1 MSDHVIRR
9 GLDIPIAGQATGE
22 IVDLDLPETVGYSPT
37 ELRGVIPKLAVREG
51 DSVKRGTPLFFHK
64 AHPGMLF
71 RSPVAGT
78 VQEIRRG
85 RRRVITDVV
94 VATSGDEAEAL
105 ERYSLEDLRRLDRAG
120 AIEVAL
126 ASGSWAAMSTRPL
139 DKVPVPTDTPQSILI
154 GAMESGPLQPGPG
167 VLLSDDDAEALQAA
181 ITLFGRITSKV
192 HLAVR
197 AGASHPALDRLE
209 GVERHTFSGP
219 HPAGDPGVQVN
230 HVDPPRGGQ
239 AVWTIRAWDAAALGR
254 TLLSGSFSA
263 ERVYAAVGKGVA
275 RPRFVRTVIG
285 APLKHIVGE
294 VSEGEHRWIRGSVLT
309 GEAVSSERWASFRT
323 RAVHVLPS
331 EVPRTLFGWAL
342 PMFGTW
348 SFHKAFLSGL
358 VGSRPEGGIDMRP
371 GLWGGERA
379 LVPIGAYDRVVATPD
394 ILPEFLFK
402 SLKAGDLEESI
413 QLGLLDITGE
423 EAALCTY
430 ICPSKF
436 EFGVLL
442 REGLEHYEKES

>member
-9 GLDIPIAGQATGE
+9 GLDIPIAGRAAGE
-22 IVDLDLPETVGYSPT
+22 IVQLEPPDTVGYAPT
-37 ELRGVIPKLAVREG
+37 EFRGVIPKPAVREG
-51 DSVKRGTPLFFHK
+51 DSVERGAPLFFHK
-64 AHPGMLF
+64 AHPSMVF
-71 RSPVAGT
+71 RSPAAGT
-78 VQEIRRG
+78 VREIRRG

-94 VATSGDEAEAL
+94 VEVSGGDATPL
-105 ERYSLEDLRRLDRAG
+105 ERYTLEDLRKLDRAG

-126 ASGSWAAMSTRPL
+126 ASGWWPALSTRPL
-139 DKVPVPTDTPQSILI
+139 DKVPVPTRTPQSILI
-154 GAMESGPLQPGPG
+154 GAMETGPLQPGPQA
-167 VLLSDDDAEALQAA
+167 LLAGDDADALQAA
-181 ITLFGRITSKV
+181 ITLFGRITPKV
-192 HLAVR
+192 HLAVQ
-197 AGASHPALDRLE
+197 AGAAHPALDRLE
-209 GVERHTFSGP
+209 GIERHTFSGP

-230 HVDPPRGGQ
+230 LVDPPRGGQ
-239 AVWTIRAWDAAALGR
+239 EVWTIRAWDAAALGR
-254 TLLSGSFSA
+254 TLLSGEFAA

-275 RPRFVRTVIG
+275 EPRLVRTLLG
-285 APLKHIVGE
+285 APLRHVVGG
-294 VSEGEHRWIRGSVLT
+294 VTEGEHRWIRGSVLT
-309 GEAVSSERWASFRT
+309 GEAVSSERWAPFRS

-348 SFHKAFLSGL
+348 SFHRAFLSGL
-358 VGSRPEGGIDMRP
+358 VGARPEGGIDMRP

-379 LVPIGAYDRVVATPD
+379 IIPIGVYDRVVATPD

-402 SLKAGDLEESI
+402 SIKAGDLEESI

-436 EFGVLL
+436 EFDVLL